1 MIKNKSKKKF
11 LFILNTDKFLLSHRI
26 EIATELLK
34 NDYEVHLGSARTEA
48 SKEINDLGI
57 KTHPLH
63 INRSKTG
70 VLDIFLT
77 GLFQSL

>member
-1 MIKNKSKKKF
+1 MIKNESKKKF

-34 NDYEVHLGSARTEA
+34 NDYEVHLGSAKTE
-48 SKEINDLGI
+48 SSNQISDLGI

-70 VLDIFLT
+70 ILDIFFNC
-77 GLFQSL
+77 LFYL